1 MPSFENIHPSKFAA
15 FLDGALTATLVL
27 WLIKLVRKGD

>member
-15 FLDGALTATLVL
+15 FLDGVLTTMLVV